1 MIKILLSIFIILLP
15 VSSTANEISVIDV
28 AKELNNNIII
38 IDVRNVEEWKE
49 TGVIPESRLIQML
62 SPQGSVRN
70 NFIEELITTL
80 GDDKNIKAAII
91 CRSGRRSSATVAMLK
106 DQGFINIFNV
116 TDGIMGDGKT
126 TGWKNRNLPLVKC
139 EEECK

>member
-62 SPQGSVRN
+62 SPQGSVRK

>member
-1 MIKILLSIFIILLP
+1 MIKILLNIFIILLP
-15 VSSTANEISVIDV
+15 VSSIANEISVIDV
-28 AKELNNNIII
+28 AKELNNDIII

-139 EEECK
+139 DEECK

>member
-1 MIKILLSIFIILLP
+1 MIKILLKIFIILLP
-15 VSSTANEISVIDV
+15 VSSIANEISVIDV

-139 EEECK
+139 NEECK